1 MYNTIVFIRINTTM
15 AATANYNI
23 DQGATFSSTVTV
35 KDNSGDPLNLTD
47 YTATAKMA
55 LGYSSTRTRTDL
67 TIEFDSDRT
76 TGKVTM
82 SLTATQTAALEAP
95 ARYVYDLDITD
106 SSGTVTRIIEGL
118 ISVRPNV

>member
-1 MYNTIVFIRINTTM
+1 M
-15 AATANYNI
+15 AAVANYKI
-23 DQGATFSSTVTV
+23 DQGTTFSSTVTV
-35 KDNSGDPLNLTD
+35 KDNQGNALDLTG

-67 TIEFDSDRT
+67 TIVFDSTRT
-76 TGKVTM
+76 SGNVTM

-118 ISVRPNV
+118 ITTRPNV

>member
-1 MYNTIVFIRINTTM
+1 M
-15 AATANYNI
+15 AAVANFNI
-23 DQGATFSSTVTV
+23 DQGTTFSSTVTV
-35 KDNSGDPLNLTD
+35 KDSTGNPLDLTG

-67 TIEFDSDRT
+67 TIEFTSDRT
-76 TGKVTM
+76 TGGVTM

-106 SSGTVTRIIEGL
+106 SSGTVTRVIEGL
-118 ISVRPNV
+118 MTVRPNV

>member
-1 MYNTIVFIRINTTM
+1 M

-35 KDNSGDPLNLTD
+35 RDNSGDPLDLTG

-67 TIEFDSDRT
+67 TIVFDSDRT
-76 TGKVTM
+76 SGNVTM

-95 ARYVYDLDITD
+95 ARYVYDVEILRTSDSTITR
-106 SSGTVTRIIEGL
+106 VIEG
-118 ISVRPNV
+118 IITVSPSVTT

>member
-1 MYNTIVFIRINTTM
+1 MCIRDS
-15 AATANYNI
+15 YNI
-23 DQGATFSSTVTV
+23 DQGTTFSSTVTV
-35 KDNSGDPLNLTD
+35 KDNAGTALDLTG

-67 TIEFDSDRT
+67 TIAFASDRT
-76 TGKVTM
+76 SGDVTM

-118 ISVRPNV
+118 ITVRPNV

>member
-1 MYNTIVFIRINTTM
+1 MLLFIRINNTM

-23 DQGATFSSTVTV
+23 DQGTTFSSTVTV
-35 KDNSGDPLNLTD
+35 KDNAGTALDLTG

-67 TIEFDSDRT
+67 TITFATDRT
-76 TGKVTM
+76 SGDVTM

-118 ISVRPNV
+118 ITTRPNV

>member
-1 MYNTIVFIRINTTM
+1 MRINTTM

-23 DQGATFSSTVTV
+23 AQGTTFSSTVTV
-35 KDNSGDPLNLTD
+35 RGSSGDPLDLTG

-67 TIEFDSDRT
+67 TIVFDSDRT
-76 TGKVTM
+76 TGEVTM

-95 ARYVYDLDITD
+95 ARYVYDLDVTD

-118 ISVRPNV
+118 MTVRPNV

>member
-1 MYNTIVFIRINTTM
+1 M
-15 AATANYNI
+15 AAVANFNI

-35 KDNSGDPLNLTD
+35 KDSTGNPLDLTG

-67 TIEFDSDRT
+67 TIAFNSDRT
-76 TGKVTM
+76 TGGVTM

-95 ARYVYDLDITD
+95 ARYVFDMDITD
-106 SSGTVTRIIEGL
+106 SSGTVTRVIEGL
-118 ISVRPNV
+118 MTVRPNV